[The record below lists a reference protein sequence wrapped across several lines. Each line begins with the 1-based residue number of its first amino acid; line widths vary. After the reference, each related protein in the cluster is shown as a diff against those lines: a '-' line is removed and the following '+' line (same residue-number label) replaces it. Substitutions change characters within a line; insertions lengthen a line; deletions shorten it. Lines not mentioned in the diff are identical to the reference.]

1 MIGLSE
7 EYEKMFR
14 LEGQLWWYRILHERV
29 ETALR
34 HQFGT
39 RRDIRILDVGCG
51 TGGLLSFLRG
61 CGYVDLRGLDG
72 SVDAVAFCQQRD
84 LPVTFMNLNELA
96 HFEPEARYDGIIC
109 NDVFCYFNDADLAR
123 LVENLAPRLKSTG
136 ILISNNN
143 AFTIFRGE
151 HDVAVGSMRRFV
163 RSDFERFLA
172 PTQLRIRTATYWSL
186 VLSPLILLMR
196 QWQNWQ
202 LRSGRRKHED
212 ADSDVY
218 MPPVWLNEL
227 LYRIVRTEQKL
238 LPRTPFGSSL
248 FMTVNKLVSAS
259 PKW

>member
-1 MIGLSE
+1 MIDRSE
-7 EYEKMFR
+7 EYGKMFR

-29 ETALR
+29 ETALH

-61 CGYVDLRGLDG
+61 RGYVDLRGFDG

-84 LPVTFMNLNELA
+84 LPVTLINLNELTT
-96 HFEPEARYDGIIC
+96 FEPDAQCDVIIC
-109 NDVFCYFNDADLAR
+109 NDVFCYFNDADLSC
-123 LVENLAPRLKSTG
+123 LMGNLALRLKSDG

-143 AFTIFRGE
+143 AFNVFRGQ
-151 HDVAVGSMRRFV
+151 HDVAVGSTRRFV

-172 PTQLRIRTATYWSL
+172 PTKLRILTATYWSL

-212 ADSDVY
+212 AESDVY
-218 MPPVWLNEL
+218 MPPAWLNEL
-227 LYRIVRTEQKL
+227 LYRTVHAEQKL

-248 FMTVNKLVSAS
+248 FITANQLVSR
-259 PKW
+259 